1 MDKNLDNNKPLI
13 SVIINCYNGEKYLR
27 ETIDSVLNQSYQNW
41 EIIFWDNNST
51 DQSANILKSYRE
63 NRIKYFYTDK
73 HRKLYDARN
82 LAYEKSQGDFFCF
95 LDADDYFLN
104 NYFERQLK
112 LFDDKDVG
120 FSCSNHFYKD
130 ETKNKF
136 WIRFKKKQSDGYV
149 LSDLLKNYNV
159 GLPTLFIK
167 RSALH
172 KAEKLFDSSYTYLG
186 DFDLVIKL
194 SASLKMARSHVPLS
208 VYRLHENNLS
218 NKNHSIQLKELE
230 NWYNKTKKVEK
241 IGNDTNFS
249 NIKNL
254 IIYKK
259 VIVALYEK
267 EAVIA
272 ISLLKQLPWSLK
284 KLKYLAI
291 LILVF
296 IFKLKLKNFRF

>member
-1 MDKNLDNNKPLI
+1 MDINLDSNKPLI

-51 DQSANILKSYRE
+51 DQSANILKSYKDD
-63 NRIKYFYTDK
+63 RIKYFYSDE

-82 LAYEKSQGDFFCF
+82 LAYEKSRGDFFCF
-95 LDADDYFLN
+95 LDTDDYFLN

-120 FSCSNHFYKD
+120 FSCSNYFYKD

-136 WIRFKKKQSDGYV
+136 WIRFKKKQSDGYI

-159 GLPTLFIK
+159 GLPTLFVK
-167 RSALH
+167 RSALPVS
-172 KAEKLFDSSYTYLG
+172 EKLFDSSYTYLG
-186 DFDLVIKL
+186 DFDLVINL
-194 SASLKMARSHVPLS
+194 SASFKMARSHEPLS

-218 NKNHSIQLKELE
+218 NKNHLVQLQELE
-230 NWYNKTKKVEK
+230 NWYYKTKKIEK
-241 IGNDTNFS
+241 IRSDTKFS

-259 VIVALYEK
+259 IIIALHEK
-267 EAVIA
+267 KSFIA
-272 ISLLKQLPWSLK
+272 ILLLKKVPWSFRK
-284 KLKYLAI
+284 FKYIII
-291 LILVF
+291 LILRF
-296 IFKLKLKNFRF
+296 GFRIKLEKFRF

>member
-1 MDKNLDNNKPLI
+1 MDINLDNNKPLI

-51 DQSANILKSYRE
+51 DQSANILKSYKE
-63 NRIKYFYTDK
+63 NRIKYFYSDK
-73 HRKLYDARN
+73 HSKLYDARN
-82 LAYEKSQGDFFCF
+82 LAYEKSRGDFFCF
-95 LDADDYFLN
+95 LDTDDYFLN

-159 GLPTLFIK
+159 GFSTLFIK
-167 RSALH
+167 RSALY
-172 KAEKLFDSSYTYLG
+172 KLEKLFDSSYTYLG
-186 DFDLVIKL
+186 DFDLVINL
-194 SASLKMARSHVPLS
+194 SARLKMARSHEPLS

-218 NKNHSIQLKELE
+218 IKNYSLQLQEIE
-230 NWYNKTKKVEK
+230 NWYNKNKKIEK
-241 IGNDTNFS
+241 IGNNTNFS

-259 VIVALYEK
+259 IIVALHEK
-267 EAVIA
+267 KAVIA
-272 ISLLKQLPWSLK
+272 ISLFKKLPWSLK
-284 KLKYLAI
+284 KFKYSAI

-296 IFKLKLKNFRF
+296 IFRFKLKNFRL